1 MVGGCGTGGGDE
13 LEAIRARGGDG
24 FEAIRGCDGDAGGF
38 EGTFDVDGVETEGCS
53 CGFGASRNCVVRL
66 CEQFSSPDDDI
77 NSQQDSYRFWELY
90 IYTHTPPLNARR
102 WIFIFYF

>member
-13 LEAIRARGGDG
+13 LEAIRARGVDG

-53 CGFGASRNCVVRL
+53 CGFGSSRNCIVRL

-77 NSQQDSYRFWELY
+77 NSQQVKDIDSYRFWELY
-90 IYTHTPPLNARR
+90 IYTHLP
-102 WIFIFYF
+102 

>member
-13 LEAIRARGGDG
+13 LEAIRAWGGDG

-53 CGFGASRNCVVRL
+53 CGFGSSRNCIVRL

-77 NSQQDSYRFWELY
+77 NSQQVKDIDFGNCIY
-90 IYTHTPPLNARR
+90 IHTSLERAQMD
-102 WIFIFYF
+102 FYFYF